1 MPPRATRPA
10 RATRARRLS
19 MVGVLAGLAGLLALL
34 TVPVSP
40 AVATTGAAATAASAT
55 SSGTATSTG
64 TGSPVVLVGVTGLR
78 WDDLGSLTTPALWS
92 LSRQG
97 AVGTTVVRSVRPSS
111 CPADGWLA
119 VSTGTRAADLPA
131 HDGTCRRLHEP
142 VGGSAVP
149 GWADYVESAAA
160 GSFSAHV
167 GLLGDA
173 LTAGGATVTGIGPG
187 AAIALADAAGT
198 TVGTHVRLPT
208 DPTRLTSI
216 VRDSLTTS
224 DLVVVD
230 AGSVRDPGYTTRD
243 RVPADA
249 ADAGEPVVMGPDG
262 EDLTSDLDAAIAVL
276 EPTRSEQ
283 AQAIDA
289 RVRAVLAAI
298 DASKTDPT
306 VLVVSLADSGRSPQL
321 QLVVASGPTAT
332 GGGTYAGALL
342 GSRSTRQPGYLQTT
356 DIAPTVLSALGLRAD
371 APQGA
376 LIGSPVTPV
385 AGPHVASARVAALV
399 DANRHSQAT
408 RPLIRY
414 FYLTLVG
421 INLLLYLLVTIGL
434 NGRVLAWWSRVLD
447 KRWPGQGRRVV
458 AALSHPGTVLRPL
471 RALGA
476 AVSAIPVST
485 FLADLTPW
493 WRVSPPSY
501 AVAAAIVVWVAV
513 ITAIALVPRWRDT
526 VLAPLGV
533 VAAITVGVVCVD
545 IAAGARLQLDSLMG
559 PQALVAGRFYG
570 FNNTAFAVV
579 AAASI
584 LLAVALANPLVVRGR
599 RGLAAGVVVVI
610 GLVTT
615 ALDGLPSVGADFGGP
630 PALVPGFAIL
640 VLLTAGIRLNWWR
653 TLGVLGA
660 GALTVSA
667 FAVIDYLRPADSR
680 THLGRFVET
689 VLDGG
694 AWQVVERKLAQ
705 NVKILVG
712 SELTLLAVAGLV
724 LVVLV
729 LGRPL
734 RKAVV
739 APDGGS
745 YGWLSAREPLKRLG
759 TDAPM
764 LRPGLIAL
772 AVTMAIGFA
781 LNDSGILIPAI
792 GVALVVPLLAS
803 VSANWLIHLRP
814 SSVTSASAGLTPV
827 SGG

>member
-1 MPPRATRPA
+1 MI
-10 RATRARRLS
+10 
-19 MVGVLAGLAGLLALL
+19 AGLVGLLALL
-34 TVPVSP
+34 TVPAAP
-40 AVATTGAAATAASAT
+40 AAASAGSAA
-55 SSGTATSTG
+55 SSGTASVG

-92 LSRQG
+92 LSREG

-119 VSTGTRAADLPA
+119 VSSGTRAADLQSP
-131 HDGTCRRLHEP
+131 DGTCRRLHEP
-142 VGGSAVP
+142 VEGSAVP
-149 GWADYVESAAA
+149 GWADYVESAAT

-173 LTAGGATVTGIGPG
+173 LAAGGATVTGIGPG
-187 AAIALADAAGT
+187 AAIALADATGT
-198 TVGTHVRLPT
+198 TVGTHLRLPT
-208 DPTRLTSI
+208 DPTRLLAA

-249 ADAGEPVVMGPDG
+249 ADAGEPVVIGPDG
-262 EDLTSDLDAAIAVL
+262 EDLTSDLDAVIAVM

-289 RVRAVLAAI
+289 RVRAVLAAVR
-298 DASKTDPT
+298 ASKTDVT

-321 QLVVASGPTAT
+321 QLAVASGPASE
-332 GGGTYAGALL
+332 GDGTYAGTLL
-342 GSRSTRQPGYLQTT
+342 GSRSTRQPGYLQST
-356 DIAPTVLSALGLRAD
+356 DITPTVLSALGLRDD

-376 LIGSPVTPV
+376 LIGSPLTTV
-385 AGPHVASARVAALV
+385 ADPHVASARVATLV
-399 DANRHSQAT
+399 DANRHAQAA
-408 RPLIRY
+408 RPLIRV

-447 KRWPGQGRRVV
+447 RRWPGQGRRVV

-471 RALGA
+471 RMLGV
-476 AVSAIPVST
+476 AVAAIPVST
-485 FLADLTPW
+485 FLANLTPW
-493 WRVSPPSY
+493 WRASPPSY
-501 AVAAAIVVWVAV
+501 ALAASIVAWVLV
-513 ITAIALVPRWRDT
+513 ITAVALVPPWRDA
-526 VLAPLGV
+526 VLAPLGI
-533 VAAITVGVVCVD
+533 VAAITVTVICVD
-545 IAAGARLQLDSLMG
+545 VAAGARLQLSSLMG

-570 FNNTAFAVV
+570 FNNTAFALV

-599 RGLAAGVVVVI
+599 RRLAAGVVVLI

-615 ALDGLPSVGADFGGP
+615 ALDGLPSIGADFGGP
-630 PALVPGFAIL
+630 PALVPGFAVL
-640 VLLTAGIRLNWWR
+640 ALLTAGIRLNWWR

-660 GALTVSA
+660 GALTVTA
-667 FAVIDYLRPADSR
+667 FAVVDYLRPADSR

-705 NVKILVG
+705 NLKILVG

-745 YGWLSAREPLKRLG
+745 YGWLSARAPLNRLG
-759 TDAPM
+759 THAPM
-764 LRPGLIAL
+764 LRPGLTAL

-781 LNDSGILIPAI
+781 LNDSGILIPAL

-803 VSANWLIHLRP
+803 ISANWLIHLRP
-814 SSVTSASAGLTPV
+814 SPETTSAPGLAPV

>member
-1 MPPRATRPA
+1 
-10 RATRARRLS
+10 

-34 TVPVSP
+34 TLPASP
-40 AVATTGAAATAASAT
+40 AVAGTRTAATGTAASA
-55 SSGTATSTG
+55 G
-64 TGSPVVLVGVTGLR
+64 TGSPVVLIGVTGLR
-78 WDDLGSLTTPALWS
+78 WDDLGSLTTPTLWG
-92 LSRQG
+92 LSRQA

-131 HDGTCRRLHEP
+131 RDGTCRRLHDP
-142 VGGSAVP
+142 VEGSAVP
-149 GWADYVESAAA
+149 GWADYLQSAAA

-173 LTAGGATVTGIGPG
+173 LAAGGARVTGIGPG
-187 AAIALADAAGT
+187 AAIALADASGT
-198 TVGTHVRLPT
+198 AVGQHVRLPSDAT
-208 DPTRLTSI
+208 ALTRI
-216 VRDSLTTS
+216 VRDSLTSS

-249 ADAGEPVVMGPDG
+249 ADAGEPVVIGPDG
-262 EDLTSDLDAAIAVL
+262 EDLTSDLDAAIAIM

-289 RVRAVLAAI
+289 RVRAVLTAI
-298 DASKTDPT
+298 DTSTTDPT

-321 QLVVASGPTAT
+321 QLAIASGPSAE

-342 GSRSTRQPGYLQTT
+342 GSRSTRQPGYLQST
-356 DIAPTVLSALGLRAD
+356 DVTPTLLSALGLRAD

-376 LIGSPVTPV
+376 LIGSPVTTV

-399 DANRHSQAT
+399 DANRHAQAA
-408 RPLIRY
+408 RPLIRV

-447 KRWPGQGRRVV
+447 DRWPGQGRRVV

-471 RALGA
+471 RALGV
-476 AVSAIPVST
+476 AVAAIPVST
-485 FLADLTPW
+485 FLANLTPW
-493 WRVSPPSY
+493 WRASTPSY
-501 AVAAAIVVWVAV
+501 AVAATVVVWVLV
-513 ITAIALVPRWRDT
+513 ITAIALVPPWRDA
-526 VLAPLGV
+526 VLAPLAI
-533 VAAITVGVVCVD
+533 VAAITATVVCVD
-545 IAAGARLQLDSLMG
+545 IATGARLQLSALMG

-570 FNNTAFAVV
+570 FNNTAFALV

-584 LLAVALANPLVVRGR
+584 LLAVAIANPLVARGR
-599 RGLAAGVVVVI
+599 RGLAAGVVVLI
-610 GLVTT
+610 GVVTT
-615 ALDGLPSVGADFGGP
+615 ALDGLPSIGADFGGP

-640 VLLTAGIRLNWWR
+640 ALLTAGIRLNWWR
-653 TLGVLGA
+653 TLGVLAA
-660 GALTVSA
+660 GAVTVTA
-667 FAVIDYLRPADSR
+667 FAVVDYLRPADSR

-705 NVKILVG
+705 NVNVLVG

-724 LVVLV
+724 LVILV

-745 YGWLSAREPLKRLG
+745 YGWLSARAPLKRLG
-759 TDAPM
+759 TDSPM

-772 AVTMAIGFA
+772 AATMAIGFA
-781 LNDSGILIPAI
+781 LNDSGILIPAL
-792 GVALVVPLLAS
+792 GGALVVPLLAS

-814 SSVTSASAGLTPV
+814 DPEASGPAGPTPSAV
-827 SGG
+827 GGGR

>member
-1 MPPRATRPA
+1 
-10 RATRARRLS
+10 

-34 TVPVSP
+34 TVPTSP
-40 AVATTGAAATAASAT
+40 AAATTGAPANGTAGTTATTATAASA
-55 SSGTATSTG
+55 G
-64 TGSPVVLVGVTGLR
+64 TGSPVVLVGLTGLR
-78 WDDLGSLTTPALWS
+78 WDDLGSLTTPSLWS

-119 VSTGTRAADLPA
+119 VSTGTRAADLPSP
-131 HDGTCRRLHEP
+131 DGTCRRLHEP
-142 VGGSAVP
+142 IAGSAVP
-149 GWADYVESAAA
+149 GWADFLESAAA

-173 LTAGGATVTGIGPG
+173 LAAGGATVTGIGPG
-187 AAIALADAAGT
+187 AAIALADATGT
-198 TVGTHVRLPT
+198 TVGDHVRLPT
-208 DPTRLTSI
+208 DPTRLLAI
-216 VRDSLTTS
+216 VRDSLATS

-249 ADAGEPVVMGPDG
+249 ADAGEPVVIGPDG
-262 EDLTSDLDAAIAVL
+262 EDLTSDLDAAVAVM

-289 RVRAVLAAI
+289 RVRAVLAAVN
-298 DASKTDPT
+298 ASKTDIT

-321 QLVVASGPTAT
+321 QLAIASGPAAE
-332 GGGTYAGALL
+332 GDGTYAGTLL
-342 GSRSTRQPGYLQTT
+342 GSRSTRQPGYLQST
-356 DIAPTVLSALGLRAD
+356 DITPTVLSALGLRAD
-371 APQGA
+371 AQQGA
-376 LIGSPVTPV
+376 LIGSPLTTI

-399 DANRHSQAT
+399 DANRHAQAA
-408 RPLIRY
+408 RPLIRV

-421 INLLLYLLVTIGL
+421 INLFLYLLVTIGL

-447 KRWPGQGRRVV
+447 NRWPGQGRRVV

-471 RALGA
+471 RTLGV
-476 AVSAIPVST
+476 AVAAIPVST
-485 FLADLTPW
+485 FLANLTPW
-493 WRVSPPSY
+493 WHASPPSY
-501 AVAAAIVVWVAV
+501 ALAAAVVAWVFV
-513 ITAIALVPRWRDT
+513 ITAVALVPPWRDA
-526 VLAPLGV
+526 VLAPLGI
-533 VAAITVGVVCVD
+533 VAAITVTVVCVD
-545 IAAGARLQLDSLMG
+545 VAAGARLQLSALMG

-570 FNNTAFAVV
+570 FNNTAFALV

-584 LLAVALANPLVVRGR
+584 LLAVALANPLVTRGR
-599 RGLAAGVVVVI
+599 RDLAAGVVVLI

-615 ALDGLPSVGADFGGP
+615 ALDGLPSIGADFGGP

-640 VLLTAGIRLNWWR
+640 ALLTVGIRLNWWR
-653 TLGVLGA
+653 TLAVLGA
-660 GALTVSA
+660 GAATVTA
-667 FAVIDYLRPADSR
+667 FAVVDYLRPADSR

-745 YGWLSAREPLKRLG
+745 YGWLSARAPLKRLG

-781 LNDSGILIPAI
+781 LNDSGILIPAL

-814 SSVTSASAGLTPV
+814 SPEASQPAGLPPV

>member
-1 MPPRATRPA
+1 
-10 RATRARRLS
+10 

-34 TVPVSP
+34 TLPASP
-40 AVATTGAAATAASAT
+40 AVAGTRTAATGTAASA
-55 SSGTATSTG
+55 G
-64 TGSPVVLVGVTGLR
+64 TGSPVVLIGVTGLR
-78 WDDLGSLTTPALWS
+78 WDDLGSLTTPTLWG
-92 LSRQG
+92 LSRQA

-131 HDGTCRRLHEP
+131 RDGTCRRLHDP
-142 VGGSAVP
+142 VEGSAVP
-149 GWADYVESAAA
+149 GWADYLESAAA

-173 LTAGGATVTGIGPG
+173 LAAGGARVTGIGPG
-187 AAIALADAAGT
+187 AAIALADASGT
-198 TVGTHVRLPT
+198 AVGQHVRLPSDAT
-208 DPTRLTSI
+208 ALTRI
-216 VRDSLTTS
+216 VRDSLTSS

-249 ADAGEPVVMGPDG
+249 ADAGEPVVIGPDG
-262 EDLTSDLDAAIAVL
+262 EDLTSDLDAAIAIM

-289 RVRAVLAAI
+289 RVRAVLTAI
-298 DASKTDPT
+298 DTSTTDPT

-321 QLVVASGPTAT
+321 QLAIASGPSAE

-342 GSRSTRQPGYLQTT
+342 GSRSTRQPGYLQST
-356 DIAPTVLSALGLRAD
+356 DVTPTLLSALGLRAD

-376 LIGSPVTPV
+376 LIGSPVTTV

-399 DANRHSQAT
+399 DANRHAQAA
-408 RPLIRY
+408 RPLIRV

-447 KRWPGQGRRVV
+447 DRWPGQGRRVV

-471 RALGA
+471 RALGV
-476 AVSAIPVST
+476 AVAAIPVST
-485 FLADLTPW
+485 FLANLTPW
-493 WRVSPPSY
+493 WRASTPSY
-501 AVAAAIVVWVAV
+501 AVAATVVVWVLV
-513 ITAIALVPRWRDT
+513 ITAIALVPPWRDA
-526 VLAPLGV
+526 VLAPLAI
-533 VAAITVGVVCVD
+533 VAAITATVVCVD
-545 IAAGARLQLDSLMG
+545 IATGAPLQRTAHKG

-570 FNNTAFAVV
+570 FNNTAFALV

-584 LLAVALANPLVVRGR
+584 LLAVAIANPLVARGR
-599 RGLAAGVVVVI
+599 RGLAAGVVVLI
-610 GLVTT
+610 GVVTT
-615 ALDGLPSVGADFGGP
+615 ALDGLPSIGADFGGP

-640 VLLTAGIRLNWWR
+640 ALLTAGIRLNWWR
-653 TLGVLGA
+653 TLGVLAA
-660 GALTVSA
+660 GAVTVTA
-667 FAVIDYLRPADSR
+667 FAVVDYLRPADSR

-705 NVKILVG
+705 NVNVLVG

-724 LVVLV
+724 LVILV

-745 YGWLSAREPLKRLG
+745 YGWLSARAPLKRLG
-759 TDAPM
+759 TDSPM

-772 AVTMAIGFA
+772 AATMAIGFA
-781 LNDSGILIPAI
+781 LNDSGILIPAL
-792 GVALVVPLLAS
+792 GGALVVPLLAS

-814 SSVTSASAGLTPV
+814 GPEASGPAGPTPSAV
-827 SGG
+827 GGGR

>member
-1 MPPRATRPA
+1 MPPRATLSP
-10 RATRARRLS
+10 RATRTRRLS
-19 MVGVLAGLAGLLALL
+19 MVGVLAGLVGLLALL
-34 TVPVSP
+34 TLPASP
-40 AVATTGAAATAASAT
+40 AAATSRTATTGTAAAA
-55 SSGTATSTG
+55 G

-78 WDDLGSLTTPALWS
+78 WDDLGSLTTPTLWG
-92 LSRQG
+92 LSRQA

-119 VSTGTRAADLPA
+119 VSAGTRAADLPA
-131 HDGTCRRLHEP
+131 RDGTCRRLHDP
-142 VGGSAVP
+142 VEGSAVP
-149 GWADYVESAAA
+149 GWADYLQSAAA

-173 LTAGGATVTGIGPG
+173 LAAGGATVTGIGPG
-187 AAIALADAAGT
+187 AAIALADASGT
-198 TVGTHVRLPT
+198 TVGQHVRLPSDAT
-208 DPTRLTSI
+208 ALTRV
-216 VRDSLTTS
+216 VRDSLTSS

-249 ADAGEPVVMGPDG
+249 ADAGEPVVIGPDG
-262 EDLTSDLDAAIAVL
+262 EDLTSDLDAAIAIM

-289 RVRAVLAAI
+289 RVRAVLTAI
-298 DASKTDPT
+298 DTSTTDPT

-321 QLVVASGPTAT
+321 QLAVASGPAAE
-332 GGGTYAGALL
+332 GGGTYTGALL
-342 GSRSTRQPGYLQTT
+342 GSRSTRQPGYLQST
-356 DIAPTVLSALGLRAD
+356 DVTPTLLSALGLRAD

-376 LIGSPVTPV
+376 LIGSPVTTV

-399 DANRHSQAT
+399 DANRHAQAA
-408 RPLIRY
+408 RPLIRV

-447 KRWPGQGRRVV
+447 NRWPGQGRRVV

-471 RALGA
+471 RALGV
-476 AVSAIPVST
+476 AVAAIPVST
-485 FLADLTPW
+485 FLANLTPW
-493 WRVSPPSY
+493 WRASTPSY
-501 AVAAAIVVWVAV
+501 AVAAVVVGWVLL
-513 ITAIALVPRWRDT
+513 ITAIALVPPWRDA
-526 VLAPLGV
+526 VLAPLAI
-533 VAAITVGVVCVD
+533 VAAITATVVCVD
-545 IAAGARLQLDSLMG
+545 IATGARLQLSALMG
-559 PQALVAGRFYG
+559 PQPLVAGRFYG
-570 FNNTAFAVV
+570 FNNTAFALV

-584 LLAVALANPLVVRGR
+584 LLAVAIANPLVARGR
-599 RGLAAGVVVVI
+599 RGLAAGVVVLI
-610 GLVTT
+610 GVVTT
-615 ALDGLPSVGADFGGP
+615 ALDGLPSIGADFGGP

-640 VLLTAGIRLNWWR
+640 ALLTAGIRLNWWR
-653 TLGVLGA
+653 TLGVLAA
-660 GALTVSA
+660 GAVTVTA
-667 FAVIDYLRPADSR
+667 FAVVDYLRPADSR

-705 NVKILVG
+705 NVKVLVG

-724 LVVLV
+724 LVILV
-729 LGRPL
+729 LGRTL

-745 YGWLSAREPLKRLG
+745 YGWLSAHAPLKRLG
-759 TDAPM
+759 TDSPM

-772 AVTMAIGFA
+772 AATMAIGFA
-781 LNDSGILIPAI
+781 LNDSGILIPAL
-792 GVALVVPLLAS
+792 GGALVVPLLAS

-814 SSVTSASAGLTPV
+814 SPEASGPSGPTPSAVGD
-827 SGG
+827 GR

>member
-1 MPPRATRPA
+1 
-10 RATRARRLS
+10 

-34 TVPVSP
+34 TLPASP
-40 AVATTGAAATAASAT
+40 AVATTRTAATGTAASA
-55 SSGTATSTG
+55 G

-78 WDDLGSLTTPALWS
+78 WDDLGSLTTPTLWG
-92 LSRQG
+92 LSRQA

-131 HDGTCRRLHEP
+131 RDGTCRRLHDP
-142 VGGSAVP
+142 VEGSTVP
-149 GWADYVESAAA
+149 GWADYLESAAA

-173 LTAGGATVTGIGPG
+173 LAAGGATVTGIGPG
-187 AAIALADAAGT
+187 AAIALADASGT
-198 TVGTHVRLPT
+198 TVGQHVRLPSDAT
-208 DPTRLTSI
+208 ALTRV
-216 VRDSLTTS
+216 VRDSLTSS

-249 ADAGEPVVMGPDG
+249 ADAGEPVVIGPDG
-262 EDLTSDLDAAIAVL
+262 EDLTSDLDAAIAIM

-289 RVRAVLAAI
+289 RVRAVLTAI
-298 DASKTDPT
+298 DTSTTDPT

-321 QLVVASGPTAT
+321 QLAIASGPAAE
-332 GGGTYAGALL
+332 GGGTYTGALL
-342 GSRSTRQPGYLQTT
+342 GSRSTRQPGYLQST
-356 DIAPTVLSALGLRAD
+356 DVTPSLLSALGLRAD

-376 LIGSPVTPV
+376 LIGSPVTTV

-399 DANRHSQAT
+399 DANRHAQAA
-408 RPLIRY
+408 RPLIRV

-447 KRWPGQGRRVV
+447 NRWPGQGRRVV

-471 RALGA
+471 RALGV
-476 AVSAIPVST
+476 AVAAIPVST
-485 FLADLTPW
+485 FLANLTPW
-493 WRVSPPSY
+493 WRASTPSY
-501 AVAAAIVVWVAV
+501 AVAAIVVGWVLL
-513 ITAIALVPRWRDT
+513 ITAIALVPPWRDA
-526 VLAPLGV
+526 VLAPLAI
-533 VAAITVGVVCVD
+533 VAAITATVVCVD
-545 IAAGARLQLDSLMG
+545 IATGARLQLSALMG
-559 PQALVAGRFYG
+559 PQPLVAGRFYG
-570 FNNTAFAVV
+570 FNNTAFALV

-584 LLAVALANPLVVRGR
+584 LLAVAIANPLVARGR
-599 RGLAAGVVVVI
+599 RGLAAGVVVLI
-610 GLVTT
+610 GVVTT
-615 ALDGLPSVGADFGGP
+615 ALDGLPSIGADFGGP

-640 VLLTAGIRLNWWR
+640 ALLTAGIRLNWWR
-653 TLGVLGA
+653 TLGVLAA
-660 GALTVSA
+660 GAVTVTA
-667 FAVIDYLRPADSR
+667 FAVVDYLRPADSR

-705 NVKILVG
+705 NVKVLVG

-724 LVVLV
+724 LVILV
-729 LGRPL
+729 LGRTL

-745 YGWLSAREPLKRLG
+745 YGWLSAHAPLKRLG
-759 TDAPM
+759 TDSPM

-772 AVTMAIGFA
+772 AATMAIGFA
-781 LNDSGILIPAI
+781 LNDSGILIPAL
-792 GVALVVPLLAS
+792 GGALVVPLLAS

-814 SSVTSASAGLTPV
+814 SPEASGPSGPTPSAVGD
-827 SGG
+827 GR

>member
-1 MPPRATRPA
+1 MPPRATRSA
-10 RATRARRLS
+10 RATRARRFS
-19 MVGVLAGLAGLLALL
+19 TVGVLAAVGGLLALL
-34 TVPVSP
+34 TLPAST
-40 AVATTGAAATAASAT
+40 AVATTRTAATGTTASA
-55 SSGTATSTG
+55 G

-92 LSRQG
+92 LSREA

-119 VSTGTRAADLPA
+119 VSAGTRAADLPA
-131 HDGTCRRLHEP
+131 EDGTCRRLHDP
-142 VGGSAVP
+142 VQGSAVP
-149 GWADYVESAAA
+149 GWADYLESAATEL
-160 GSFSAHV
+160 FSAHV
-167 GLLGDA
+167 GLLGDTLA
-173 LTAGGATVTGIGPG
+173 AEGATVTGIGPG
-187 AAIALADAAGT
+187 AAIALADATGT
-198 TVGTHVRLPT
+198 AVGEQVRLPS
-208 DPTRLTSI
+208 DAAKLRQL
-216 VRDSLTTS
+216 VRESLTTS

-230 AGSVRDPGYTTRD
+230 AGSVRDPGYTTQD
-243 RVPADA
+243 RLPADT
-249 ADAGEPVVMGPDG
+249 ADAGAPVVVGPDG
-262 EDLTSDLDAAIAVL
+262 EDLTSDLDAAVAIM

-289 RVRAVLAAI
+289 RVRAVLTAI
-298 DASKTDPT
+298 DTSKTDPT
-306 VLVVSLADSGRSPQL
+306 VLLVSLADSGRSPQL
-321 QLVVASGPTAT
+321 QLAIASGPAAE
-332 GGGTYAGALL
+332 GDGGTYAGALL
-342 GSRSTRQPGYLQTT
+342 GSRSTRQPGYLQAT
-356 DIAPTVLSALGLRAD
+356 DVTPTLLSALGLRAE

-376 LIGSPVTPV
+376 LIGSPVTTV
-385 AGPHVASARVAALV
+385 AGPRVASARVAALV
-399 DANRHSQAT
+399 DANRHAQAA
-408 RPLIRY
+408 RPLIRD

-434 NGRVLAWWSRVLD
+434 NGRVLDWWSRALD
-447 KRWPGQGRRVV
+447 DRLPGRGRRVV
-458 AALSHPGTVLRPL
+458 EALSHPRTVLRPL
-471 RALGA
+471 RALGL
-476 AVSAIPVST
+476 AVAAIPVST
-485 FLADLTPW
+485 FLANLTPW
-493 WRVSPPSY
+493 WRASTPSY
-501 AVAAAIVVWVAV
+501 AVAATIGAWVLV
-513 ITAIALVPRWRDT
+513 ITAIALLPPWRDA
-526 VLAPLGV
+526 VLAPLGI
-533 VAAITVGVVCVD
+533 VAAITAVVVCLD
-545 IAAGARLQLDSLMG
+545 IAAGARLQLSSLMG

-570 FNNTAFAVV
+570 FNNTAFALV

-584 LLAVALANPLVVRGR
+584 LLAVAIANPLVARGR
-599 RGLAAGVVVVI
+599 RGLAAGVVVLI
-610 GLVTT
+610 GVVTT
-615 ALDGLPSVGADFGGP
+615 ALDGLPSIGADFGGP

-640 VLLTAGIRLNWWR
+640 ALLTAGIRLNWWR

-660 GALTVSA
+660 GVATVTA
-667 FAVIDYLRPADSR
+667 FAVVDYLRPADSR

-734 RKAVV
+734 RTAVV

-745 YGWLSAREPLKRLG
+745 YGWLSARAPLKRLG

-781 LNDSGILIPAI
+781 LNDSGILIPAL

-803 VSANWLIHLRP
+803 ASANWLIHLRP
-814 SSVTSASAGLTPV
+814 SPWAGPPTGPTPSAVGARR
-827 SGG
+827 

>member
-1 MPPRATRPA
+1 
-10 RATRARRLS
+10 

-34 TVPVSP
+34 TLPASP
-40 AVATTGAAATAASAT
+40 AVAGTRTAATGTAASA
-55 SSGTATSTG
+55 G
-64 TGSPVVLVGVTGLR
+64 TGSPVVLIGVTGLR
-78 WDDLGSLTTPALWS
+78 WDDLGSLTTPTLWG
-92 LSRQG
+92 LSRQA

-131 HDGTCRRLHEP
+131 RDGTCRRLHDP
-142 VGGSAVP
+142 VEGSAVP
-149 GWADYVESAAA
+149 GWADYLESAAA

-173 LTAGGATVTGIGPG
+173 LAAGGARVTGIGPG
-187 AAIALADAAGT
+187 AAIALADASGT
-198 TVGTHVRLPT
+198 AVGQHVRLPSDAT
-208 DPTRLTSI
+208 ALTRI
-216 VRDSLTTS
+216 VRDSLTSS

-249 ADAGEPVVMGPDG
+249 ADAGEPVVIGPDG
-262 EDLTSDLDAAIAVL
+262 EDLTSDLDAAIAIM

-289 RVRAVLAAI
+289 RVRAVLTAI
-298 DASKTDPT
+298 DTSTTDPT

-321 QLVVASGPTAT
+321 QLAIASGPSAE

-342 GSRSTRQPGYLQTT
+342 GSRSTRQPGYLQST
-356 DIAPTVLSALGLRAD
+356 DVTPTLLSALGLRAD

-376 LIGSPVTPV
+376 LIGSPVTTV

-399 DANRHSQAT
+399 DANRHAQAA
-408 RPLIRY
+408 RPLIRV

-447 KRWPGQGRRVV
+447 DRWPGQGRRVV

-471 RALGA
+471 RALGV
-476 AVSAIPVST
+476 AVAAIPVST
-485 FLADLTPW
+485 FLANLTPW
-493 WRVSPPSY
+493 WRASTPSY
-501 AVAAAIVVWVAV
+501 AVAATVVVWVLV
-513 ITAIALVPRWRDT
+513 ITAIALVPPWRDA
-526 VLAPLGV
+526 VLAPLAI
-533 VAAITVGVVCVD
+533 VAAITATVVCVD
-545 IAAGARLQLDSLMG
+545 IATGARLQLSALMG

-570 FNNTAFAVV
+570 FNNTAFALV

-584 LLAVALANPLVVRGR
+584 LLAVAIANPLVARGR
-599 RGLAAGVVVVI
+599 RGLAAGVVVLI
-610 GLVTT
+610 GVVTT
-615 ALDGLPSVGADFGGP
+615 ALDGLPSIGADFGGP

-640 VLLTAGIRLNWWR
+640 ALLTAGIRLNWWR
-653 TLGVLGA
+653 TLGVLAA
-660 GALTVSA
+660 GAVTVTA
-667 FAVIDYLRPADSR
+667 FAVVDYLRPADSR

-705 NVKILVG
+705 NVNVLVG

-724 LVVLV
+724 LVILV

-745 YGWLSAREPLKRLG
+745 YGWLSARAPLKRLG
-759 TDAPM
+759 TDSPM

-772 AVTMAIGFA
+772 AATMAIGFA
-781 LNDSGILIPAI
+781 LNDSGILIPAL
-792 GVALVVPLLAS
+792 GGALVVPLLAS

-814 SSVTSASAGLTPV
+814 DPEASGPAGPTPSAV
-827 SGG
+827 GGGR